1 MSDDQEPQPDDEM
14 VDEPQEELIEEA
26 ENASG
31 LICTFCG
38 EENEPVSLKGP
49 QHNRCW
55 KCGHFVDFCD
65 YIEPFDIK
73 VGGSSRNPTGAR
85 KWFVWMAR
93 IFIVWVV
100 VGLTMGLFNMINEMR
115 SMPLK

>member
-1 MSDDQEPQPDDEM
+1 MSDPVRQQEGEPQDEY
-14 VDEPQEELIEEA
+14 PEA
-26 ENASG
+26 FVADPNNPSG

-85 KWFVWMAR
+85 KWFVWYAR
-93 IFIVWVV
+93 VFVVWVV
-100 VGLTMGLFNMINEMR
+100 IALTMGLFHMIKAMM
-115 SMPLK
+115 SMSLK